1 MERSIRASQEAA
13 WQAVVEVSGADLPRP
28 ASLSAVS

>member
-1 MERSIRASQEAA
+1 MEHSIRASQEAA
-13 WQAVVEVSGADLPRP
+13 WQAVVEVSGVDLPRP